1 MQHIYY
7 FRGYS
12 GVMFVMFHSRPHKL
26 HERSSQGARRFTKQQ
41 PKLGVSV
48 LKALHPFMDAN
59 GEALLTALG
68 GRKVLAALGVA
79 AWSTT
84 AALSGL
90 GTPVAAALS
99 VDDVHIVDPTDLLSE
114 AEEQQLK
121 ARTAEAGLDPAIHT
135 TTFLVWRSNA
145 EELNDAVV
153 NYAKQH
159 QPELLSQDQLTF
171 GQGQLIL
178 AVATEDRLTGI
189 YGGEDVDQAIGLRK
203 NLDSY
208 LDAMGPA
215 FRDAQWAEGFGD
227 GIEAIARG
235 AAPGETDDAGSDSEV
250 PWIILMAGGGGV
262 LALGSAAVH
271 SSRKKSA
278 QQLKEQYNEI
288 SQHYGQYAQR
298 LQQID
303 IRAHNL
309 RSPLVNAQ
317 LRNEWETIRDGFL
330 RTHEQMSTLDGLSLD
345 SPDGEFRK
353 HRQEIEELHSH
364 LSELRNAEAN
374 IDTLFAMENGDPQV
388 RAAELNHLLDDIAEA
403 HAVAKD
409 AQQQR
414 LFGELSQRGRSLLA
428 NLHSP
433 TMVDEYA
440 RLIADYQIA
449 VKALADKQFA
459 KADVVQAPGLG
470 SSEFH
475 AGYGYQNF
483 IPLYLIASSHDSAVA
498 AASSSSTN
506 TSFSGGF
513 SGAGGSGR
521 F

>member
-1 MQHIYY
+1 MCVPHSSNRAHRFGVKGVLPSVSKTTARSFLGRSKSNIAVP
-7 FRGYS
+7 RRLPS
-12 GVMFVMFHSRPHKL
+12 GK
-26 HERSSQGARRFTKQQ
+26 
-41 PKLGVSV
+41 
-48 LKALHPFMDAN
+48 
-59 GEALLTALG
+59 
-68 GRKVLAALGVA
+68 KVLAALGAA
-79 AWSTT
+79 AWSAT
-84 AALSGL
+84 AALSGW

-99 VDDVHIVDPTDLLSE
+99 VNDVHIVDPTDLLSD
-114 AEEQQLK
+114 AEEQQLIS
-121 ARTAEAGLDPAIHT
+121 RTVEAGLDPSIHT
-135 TTFLVWRSNA
+135 TTILVWRSTA

-153 NYAKQH
+153 NYSKQH

-171 GQGQLIL
+171 ASGQLIL
-178 AVATEDRLTGI
+178 AAATEDSRMGI
-189 YGGEDVDQAIGLRK
+189 YGAEDVDQAIGLRK

-208 LDAMGPA
+208 LNAMKPA

-235 AAPGETDDAGSDSEV
+235 AAEGETDASGTDSTI
-250 PWIILMAGGGGV
+250 PWLILMAGGGGV
-262 LALGSAAVH
+262 LAVGSAVVH
-271 SSRKKSA
+271 GSRKKST
-278 QQLKEQYNEI
+278 QQLREQYDEI
-288 SQHYGQYAQR
+288 SQYYGQYAQR

-317 LRNEWETIRDGFL
+317 LRSEWEAIRDGFL
-330 RTHEQMSTLDGLSLD
+330 RTHEQMSALDGLSLD
-345 SPDGEFRK
+345 SPDGELKK
-353 HRQEIEELHSH
+353 HRQEIEEIHSH
-364 LSELRNAEAN
+364 LNELRNAEKN
-374 IDTLFAMENGDPQV
+374 IDTLFAMENGDTHV
-388 RAAELNHLLDDIAEA
+388 RATELNHLLDDISEA

-414 LFGELSQRGRSLLA
+414 VFSELSQRGRSLLA
-428 NLHSP
+428 NLNAP

-459 KADVVQAPGLG
+459 KADVAQAPGLG
-470 SSEFH
+470 SAEFH
-475 AGYGYQNF
+475 AGYGYHNF

-498 AASSSSTN
+498 TASTSSTN

-513 SGAGGSGR
+513 SGAGGSSS